1 VRSCKEAQRKPAG
14 EATSAVVKVLLFV
27 ALFLGLSWA
36 PGWTQ
41 VVYWAEPEV
50 LEESN
55 VQFMQTGSGGGLVA
69 VVWQEFTGAQSF
81 LSMRISR
88 DLRTWTVHKRFAGP
102 FRQEAQETPLFSL
115 VVDEVGRIYL
125 AIVSAPRRITL
136 MSSEDA
142 GKTFTTSQLES
153 TFDIIA
159 PKLFVRGGH
168 QGLYLFAVHST
179 LTSLTIHYA
188 PLERSEF
195 KGDHDVARLQ
205 PFVREAD
212 LQLSF
217 LPSYT
222 YLRGR
227 EYVVFQYQTGRAERY
242 QLYLK
247 ISNRNEPFSLD
258 QEPIHLT
265 SFSEQRDGANV
276 PYSRFDNER
285 PNLISLSDKVA
296 VAWERSYVN
305 EPYQIYYMELD
316 EDGQPESS
324 LGTPDYRITSNRY
337 NSLAPRL
344 FLFEG
349 SVNLVWF
356 DNRRGENHVIMAT
369 KRGELWKE
377 RDLSRSIP
385 GTSIY
390 PLPVLAGG
398 YLSIFWENQRGVNS
412 RMVTLAPDQRVDPP
426 RLVARNF
433 IPGRPSRL
441 DEARVSW
448 SVPRDISGI
457 EGFAFAWSR
466 SPYPG
471 IGSVLAFNSDT
482 TSTTVKATEDGT
494 WYFHIAA
501 KDFAGNWSE
510 PSSIEFVRDT
520 TPPATVSFDA
530 LPVDQDGYFI
540 SNNPIFS
547 WMPPSGESLSGYSY
561 TLERIEPDFT
571 QQIPE
576 SLPALS
582 YPQRVMTQ
590 QEKKNFI
597 NIDNGIWLFG
607 VAAIDV
613 AGNVGPLQV
622 TAFRTNKYIPTTIVS
637 SITASEDLLGRIQL
651 KIIGRG
657 FTEDGLIQEV
667 LLDRDT
673 KEPFDYTFD
682 SRQREFD
689 VKSNRVL
696 EGPSLEFFESGTYRV
711 GLVHSKRGLYFSRQ
725 TVTLTP
731 LGTVK
736 LGDYS
741 TPYRLS
747 WRMGERPN
755 ITFSSN
761 HLILL
766 LVLVFLAFVLV
777 ISISKLVGVARE
789 GRELRNEIL
798 ALITSRETV
807 QRKELKM
814 KELKHRGLGLRA
826 KFTMLIA
833 LLVVLIVLM
842 VSIPLSYTTIR
853 TQTRTMAMGLRDRV
867 KVLLGGISAGSESG
881 LLDQETIPLGNQIN
895 QISAM
900 PEALYATITAITPK
914 GSSTPG
920 QGEEYVWATN
930 DRDIGSKLRE
940 SPSTGDAYDAGR
952 SVIQD
957 EVAAVVPDL
966 AGLIE
971 QQAQAEVSETAQQL
985 EELLRELRSI
995 IGKTDASSLARAQEI
1010 GGIIQALEVRINQ
1023 SLRRIA
1029 SEVRSV
1035 PDFDDTSLRKF
1046 YIFYSPIVYRKSG
1059 QDIYFRGVVRLGVSA
1074 ETILKEIEESQA
1086 QLIQTVGLIAL
1097 ASIVLGILGAM
1108 ILASITLSPIKKLVA
1123 GVALIRDTEDK
1134 EELKDHLID
1143 IKQRDELRMLADT
1156 VNEMTQGLVKAA
1168 AANKELVVGKG
1179 IQKMFIPLDV
1189 DERGNKGT
1197 TGSEKTDMVEIFGF
1211 YEGAKGVSG
1220 DYFDYKKLDDQHYAI
1235 IKCDVAG
1242 KGVPAALIMVE
1253 VATIFLTHFR
1263 NWSIEDPGLRIDKLA
1278 YTINDMLEERGF
1290 KGRFATLM
1298 LCILNV
1304 QTGVVYLCNA
1314 GDNIVY
1320 IYSSSKRRMIQKN
1333 LPEAP
1338 AAGVFPSMLVET
1350 QAGFKLVK
1358 DRLNTNDTLFL
1369 FTDGIEEAQ
1378 RLFRDTNYVP
1388 IKCEEE
1394 EIGEGESHG
1403 GTHSKGAEFEELGIP
1418 RIHEILNAVYNK
1430 RRYKLIKYH
1439 NPDPEEELSFDFT
1452 TCEDSVE
1459 EAVLAMVS
1467 VEKVFRMYQ
1476 PPSAGPDNTVDVD
1489 RQIDGFLQLH
1499 FDQYSLYFAHR
1510 VEKQHETVSVTFSH
1524 LMEDSQYDDLTI
1536 LAIRKG

>member
-1 VRSCKEAQRKPAG
+1 M
-14 EATSAVVKVLLFV
+14 LLFV

-36 PGWTQ
+36 PGWSQ
-41 VVYWAEPEV
+41 IVYWAEPEV

-55 VQFMQTGSGGGLVA
+55 VHFMKVDSGGGLVA
-69 VVWQEFTGAQSF
+69 IVWQEISGEQSY
-81 LSMRISR
+81 LSMRMSR
-88 DLRTWTVHKRFAGP
+88 DLRTWTAHKRFAGP

-115 VVDEVGRIYL
+115 VVDEAGRIYI

-136 MSSEDA
+136 MFSEDA

-153 TFDIIA
+153 SFDLIA
-159 PKLFVRGGH
+159 PKLFIRGGH

-188 PLERSEF
+188 PLERNDF
-195 KGDHDVARLQ
+195 KRSRIVVELQ

-217 LPSYT
+217 LPSYA

-227 EYVVFQYQTGRAERY
+227 EYVVFQYQPGRAERY

-247 ISNRNEPFSLD
+247 ISNRDGTFSLD

-265 SFSEQRDGANV
+265 SFSERRDGSNV
-276 PYSRFDNER
+276 AYARFDNQR
-285 PNLISLSDKVA
+285 PHLIALSDKVA
-296 VAWERSYVN
+296 VAWERSYAN
-305 EPYQIYYMELD
+305 EPYQIYYMELN

-324 LGTPDYRITSNRY
+324 VGTPDYRITNNRY

-344 FLFEG
+344 FHFEG

-369 KRGELWKE
+369 KRGELWE
-377 RDLSRSIP
+377 ELDLSRSIP

-390 PLPVLAGG
+390 PWPVLSGK
-398 YLSIFWENQRGVNS
+398 YLRIFWENQRGENS
-412 RMVTLAPDQRVDPP
+412 RMVTLAPDQWVDPP

-433 IPGRPSRL
+433 IAGRPGQL
-441 DEARVSW
+441 DDVRVSW

-466 SPYPG
+466 SPYPR
-471 IGSVLAFNSDT
+471 IGGLLAFSSDT
-482 TSTTVKATEDGT
+482 TTAIVEAKEDGK

-510 PSSIEFVRDT
+510 PSSVEFVRDT
-520 TPPATVSFDA
+520 TPPGTVSLDA
-530 LPVDQDGYFI
+530 LSLDPDGFLV
-540 SNNPIFS
+540 SNNPKFS
-547 WMPPSGESLSGYSY
+547 WKSPTGEPLSGYSY
-561 TLERIEPDFT
+561 VLTRIEPDFT

-576 SLPALS
+576 SLPTLS
-582 YPQRVMTQ
+582 YPVHIVTQ
-590 QEKKNFI
+590 QTEKNYI

-607 VAAIDV
+607 VSAIDV

-622 TAFRTNKYIPTTIVS
+622 AAVRTNKYIPVTIIS
-637 SITASEDLLGRIQL
+637 SITAEEDLLGRVKL
-651 KIIGRG
+651 KIVGRG
-657 FTEDGLIQEV
+657 FTEDGVIQKV
-667 LLDRDT
+667 LLDRNT
-673 KEPFDYTFD
+673 EEPFDYTFD
-682 SRQREFD
+682 SGKREFE
-689 VKSNRVL
+689 VKGNRLL
-696 EGPSLEFFESGTYRV
+696 EGPSLELFESGTYRV
-711 GLVHSKRGLYFSRQ
+711 GLVHSERGLYFSNQ
-725 TVTLTP
+725 TVSLTP

-747 WRMGERPN
+747 WSMGDRPD

-766 LVLVFLAFVLV
+766 LVLAFLAFVLV
-777 ISISKLVGVARE
+777 VSFTKLVGVARD
-789 GRELRNEIL
+789 GRELRNEVL
-798 ALITSRETV
+798 ALIAGRETV

-814 KELKHRGLGLRA
+814 KEMKRHGLGLRA

-842 VSIPLSYTTIR
+842 ISIPLSYTTIR
-853 TQTRTMAMGLRDRV
+853 TQTRTMALGLRDRA
-867 KVLLGGISAGSESG
+867 KVLLGSISAGSEAG
-881 LLDQETIPLGNQIN
+881 LLDQETIPLGSQIN

-900 PEALYATITAITPK
+900 PEAHYATITAITPR

-920 QGEEYVWATN
+920 QGEEYVWSTN
-930 DRDIGSKLRE
+930 DSDIGSKLRE
-940 SPSTGDAYDAGR
+940 RPSTDDAYDAGR

-957 EVAAVVPDL
+957 EVSTVIPDL
-966 AGLIE
+966 ASLID
-971 QQAQAEVSETAQQL
+971 QKARAEVSETVQQL
-985 EELLRELRSI
+985 EELYQELAPISGR
-995 IGKTDASSLARAQEI
+995 TDAASLARAEEI
-1010 GGIIQALEVRINQ
+1010 GEITKALEVRINQ
-1023 SLRRIA
+1023 SLRQIA
-1029 SEVRSV
+1029 SDVHSI

-1046 YIFYSPIVYRKSG
+1046 YIFYSPIVYRQPR
-1059 QDIYFRGVVRLGVSA
+1059 QDLFFRGVVRLHVSA
-1074 ETILKEIEESQA
+1074 ETILKEIAESQA
-1086 QLIQTVGLIAL
+1086 QLIQTIGLIAL
-1097 ASIVLGILGAM
+1097 ASIVLGILGAL
-1108 ILASITLSPIKKLVA
+1108 ILASITISPIKKLVA

-1134 EELKDHLID
+1134 EKLKDHHID

-1156 VNEMTQGLVKAA
+1156 MNEMTQGLVKAA
-1168 AANKELVVGKG
+1168 EANKDLVVGKG

-1197 TGSEKTDMVEIFGF
+1197 TGGEKTGKVDIFGF

-1263 NWSIEDPGLRIDKLA
+1263 NWSIKDPGLRIDKLA

-1290 KGRFATLM
+1290 QGRFAALI

-1304 QTGVVYLCNA
+1304 QTGVIYLCNA
-1314 GDNIVY
+1314 GDNLVH
-1320 IYSSSKRRMIQKN
+1320 IYSGSKRRMIHKT

-1350 QAGFKLVK
+1350 QSGFKLVK
-1358 DRLNTNDTLFL
+1358 DRLDTNDALFL

-1378 RLFRDTNYVP
+1378 RLFRDTNYNP

-1394 EIGEGESHG
+1394 EIGESESHG

-1418 RIHEILNAVYNK
+1418 RIYEILNAVYNK
-1430 RRYKLIKYH
+1430 KRYNLLKYH
-1439 NPDPEEELSFDFT
+1439 NPDPEEKLSFDFT
-1452 TCEDSVE
+1452 TCEDNVE

-1476 PPSAGPDNTVDVD
+1476 PPSAGPDDTVGVH
-1489 RQIDGFLQLH
+1489 RRIDEFLQQH
-1499 FDQYSLYFAHR
+1499 FDQYSLYFAHQ
-1510 VEKQHETVSVTFSH
+1510 VEKQGEADSVTFSH

>member
-1 VRSCKEAQRKPAG
+1 MRSCKGPQSKLKGPARV
-14 EATSAVVKVLLFV
+14 SVVKALLFV
-27 ALFLGLSWA
+27 ALFLGLSWT
-36 PGWTQ
+36 PGWSQ
-41 VVYWAEPEV
+41 AVYWAEPEV

-55 VQFMQTGSGGGLVA
+55 VRFMQADSGGGLVA
-69 VVWQEFTGAQSF
+69 IVWQEFSGEQSF
-81 LSMRISR
+81 LSIRLSR
-88 DLRTWTVHKRFAGP
+88 DLRTWTTHKRFAGP

-115 VVDEVGRIYL
+115 AVDDVGRIYL

-136 MSSEDA
+136 MVSEDT

-153 TFDIIA
+153 AFDIIA
-159 PKLFVRGGH
+159 PKLFIRGGR

-179 LTSLTIHYA
+179 LTALTIYYA
-188 PLERSEF
+188 PLEDSDFKRGRS
-195 KGDHDVARLQ
+195 VARLQ

-217 LPSYT
+217 LPSYA
-222 YLRGR
+222 YFRGR
-227 EYVVFQYQTGRAERY
+227 EYVVFQYQPGRAERY

-247 ISNRNEPFSLD
+247 ISNRDGTFSLD
-258 QEPIHLT
+258 QDPVHLT
-265 SFSEQRDGANV
+265 SFSERRDGSTVA
-276 PYSRFDNER
+276 YTRFDNQR
-285 PNLISLSDKVA
+285 PHLIALSDKVA
-296 VAWERSYVN
+296 VAWERSYAN
-305 EPYQIYYMELD
+305 EPYQIYYMELN
-316 EDGQPESS
+316 EDGQPDAGF
-324 LGTPDYRITSNRY
+324 GTPDYRITNNRY
-337 NSLAPRL
+337 NCLAPRL
-344 FLFEG
+344 FPFAG
-349 SVNLVWF
+349 NVNLVWF

-369 KRGELWKE
+369 KRGELWE
-377 RDLSRSIP
+377 ELDLSRPIP

-390 PLPVLAGG
+390 PWPVLSGK
-398 YLSIFWENQRGVNS
+398 YLNIFWENQRGKNS
-412 RMVTLAPDQRVDPP
+412 RMVTLAPDQRVDTP
-426 RLVARNF
+426 RLFARNF
-433 IPGRPSRL
+433 IAGRPSHL
-441 DEARVSW
+441 DEVRVSW

-466 SPYPG
+466 SSYPR
-471 IGSVLAFNSDT
+471 IGSVIAFSSDT
-482 TSTTVKATEDGT
+482 TSTTVEATQDGT

-510 PSSIEFVRDT
+510 PSSIKFVRDT
-520 TPPATVSFDA
+520 TPPGTVYFDA
-530 LPVDQDGYFI
+530 LSLDQAGFLV
-540 SNNPIFS
+540 SNNPKFS
-547 WMPPSGESLSGYSY
+547 WKSPTGEPLSGYSY

-582 YPQRVMTQ
+582 YPVRVVTQ
-590 QEKKNFI
+590 QGEKNYI

-607 VAAIDV
+607 VSAIDV

-622 TAFRTNKYIPTTIVS
+622 TAFRTNKYIPVTIIS
-637 SITASEDLLGRIQL
+637 SITAEEDLLGRVKL

-657 FTEDGLIQEV
+657 FTEDGVIQKV

-682 SRQREFD
+682 SGKREFD
-689 VKSNRVL
+689 VKGNRLL
-696 EGPSLEFFESGTYRV
+696 EGPSLELFESGTYRV
-711 GLVHSKRGLYFSRQ
+711 GLVHSERGLYFSNQ

-741 TPYRLS
+741 TPYRLP
-747 WRMGERPN
+747 WRRGDRPD

-766 LVLVFLAFVLV
+766 LVLAFLAFVFV
-777 ISISKLVGVARE
+777 VSFTKLVGVARE
-789 GRELRNEIL
+789 GRELRNEVL
-798 ALITSRETV
+798 ALITSRKTA
-807 QRKELKM
+807 QREELKM
-814 KELKHRGLGLRA
+814 KELQHRGLGLRA

-842 VSIPLSYTTIR
+842 ISIPLSYTTIR
-853 TQTRTMAMGLRDRV
+853 TQTRTMALGLRDRA
-867 KVLLGGISAGSESG
+867 KVLLGSISAGSEAG
-881 LLDQETIPLGNQIN
+881 LLDSDTISLGNQVN
-895 QISAM
+895 QITAM
-900 PEALYATITAITPK
+900 PEAHYATITAITPK

-920 QGEEYVWATN
+920 QGEEYVWATI
-930 DRDIGSKLRE
+930 DSEIGSKLLERL
-940 SPSTGDAYDAGR
+940 SSDAEYDAGR

-957 EVAAVVPDL
+957 EVSTAIPDL
-966 AGLIE
+966 ASSIN
-971 QQAQAEVSETAQQL
+971 QQARAEVSETVQQL
-985 EELLRELRSI
+985 EELVKELSPLFGR
-995 IGKTDASSLARAQEI
+995 TDTASLSRAEEI
-1010 GGIIQALEVRINQ
+1010 GGITAALEVRINQ

-1035 PDFDDTSLRKF
+1035 PDFDDRSLQKF
-1046 YIFYSPIVYRKSG
+1046 YIFYSPIVYRRPG
-1059 QDIYFRGVVRLGVSA
+1059 QDIFFRGVVRLGVSA
-1074 ETILKEIEESQA
+1074 EIILKEIAESQA
-1086 QLIQTVGLIAL
+1086 QLIQTIGLIAL
-1097 ASIVLGILGAM
+1097 ASIVLGILGAL

-1134 EELKDHLID
+1134 EQLKDHLID

-1168 AANKELVVGKG
+1168 RPNKELVVGKG
-1179 IQKMFIPLDV
+1179 IQKMFIPLDA
-1189 DERGNKGT
+1189 DETGNKGA
-1197 TGSEKTDMVEIFGF
+1197 TGGEKTDMVEIFGF

-1263 NWSIEDPGLRIDKLA
+1263 NWSIKDAGLRIDKLA

-1290 KGRFATLM
+1290 KGRFAALI

-1314 GDNIVY
+1314 GDNIVH
-1320 IYSSSKRRMIQKN
+1320 IYSDSKRRMIHKT

-1338 AAGVFPSMLVET
+1338 AAGVFPSMLVES
-1350 QAGFKLVK
+1350 QSGFKLVK
-1358 DRLNTNDTLFL
+1358 DQLHANDTLFL

-1378 RLFRDTNYVP
+1378 RLFRDANYSP

-1394 EIGEGESHG
+1394 EIGEAESHG

-1418 RIHEILNAVYNK
+1418 RIYEILNAVYNK
-1430 RRYKLIKYH
+1430 KRYNLLKFH
-1439 NPDPEEELSFDFT
+1439 NPNPEEELSFDFT
-1452 TCEDSVE
+1452 TCKDTVE

-1476 PPSAGPDNTVDVD
+1476 PPSAGPDNTVGVY
-1489 RQIDGFLQLH
+1489 RRIDEFLQQH

-1510 VEKQHETVSVTFSH
+1510 VEKQDETDSVIFSH